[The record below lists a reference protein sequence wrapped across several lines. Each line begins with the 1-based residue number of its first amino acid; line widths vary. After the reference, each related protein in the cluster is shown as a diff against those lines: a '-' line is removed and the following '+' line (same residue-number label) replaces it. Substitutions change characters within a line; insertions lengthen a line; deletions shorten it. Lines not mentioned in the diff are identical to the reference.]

1 MSASPPCRKCGSNRT
16 HIVGQSAT
24 PAGVLVR
31 CDACGYSSLV
41 TAEPPGAAAPD
52 VDRRRVERLVQMVV
66 DDKHMRCQL
75 QGVVRTAGGWHV
87 TALVGQ
93 RDIVQFD
100 LTAAGFATMRAEIE
114 RALAI

>member
-1 MSASPPCRKCGSNRT
+1 MSASPSCRKCGSNRT
-16 HIVGQSAT
+16 HVAGQSAT
-24 PAGVLVR
+24 PAGVFVR

-41 TAEPPGAAAPD
+41 AADPPAAAPAD

-75 QGVVRTAGGWHV
+75 QGVVRTAAGWHV

-93 RDIVQFD
+93 RDVVQFD
-100 LTAAGFATMRAEIE
+100 LTAAGFASMRAEIE